1 MSEAIGK
8 FQVLGTLGKGA
19 HSSILRVRRSA
30 DGRQYALK
38 VVPIDGPDDHKYL
51 EQADHEFAVAKKL
64 DHPNLIK
71 IYFLE
76 KLKKFGFFG
85 GVREVRLLSEYVN
98 GKTLDKYKALPIQAL
113 VQIFARVTAGLVHMH
128 RRGVCHA
135 DLKPGN
141 IMLSCAGDVKIIDY
155 GLAWI
160 RGENKNRVQGT
171 MEYMAPEQ
179 AMKRIVNERTDI
191 FNLGATMYRLTTFR
205 NIPPVI
211 APSGSGTISLKGKA
225 WNAQVKPVVDCNAQA
240 PQALADLIHKCL
252 AYNPAERP
260 EFVTE
265 VQSALDELVNQFV
278 HSSNEKLEAMDW
290 QEV

>member
-8 FQVLGTLGKGA
+8 FQVLSTLGMGA

-38 VVPIDGPDDHKYL
+38 VVPIDGADDAKYL
-51 EQADHEFAVAKKL
+51 EQAEHEFTVAQKL

-76 KLKKFGFFG
+76 KLKKFGLFG
-85 GVREVRLLSEYVN
+85 GVREVRLLIEYVN
-98 GKTLDKYKALPIQAL
+98 GKTLDQYKVLPIPAL
-113 VQIFARVTAGLVHMH
+113 VQIFARVAAGLAHMH
-128 RRGVCHA
+128 RRGICHA

-141 IMLSCAGDVKIIDY
+141 IMLSRAGDVKVIDY

-160 RGENKNRVQGT
+160 RGEEKNRVQGT
-171 MEYMAPEQ
+171 VEYMAPEQ
-179 AMKRIVNERTDI
+179 AMKRVVNERTDI

-211 APSGSGTISLKGKA
+211 APSGSGTITLKGKA
-225 WNAQVKPVVDCNAQA
+225 WTAQVRPVVACNSEA
-240 PQALADLIHKCL
+240 PQALADLIHKCI
-252 AYNPAERP
+252 AYNPNERP
-260 EFVTE
+260 EFATD
-265 VQSALDELVNQFV
+265 VQHALDELVTQYV